1 MSPILLFSQT
11 PPPSCTDPFA
21 PPALDP
27 DDIPLWPYI
36 LAKTLIFLYTAI
48 CALSLVSLCRIVC
61 QQHKLY
67 SFRFFFLSL
76 SLLWTLLRILFF
88 LSSPS
93 STSCAS
99 SATLSDASR
108 PSSPVYHFLI
118 DLLYYLPSS
127 CQLAMFSLLLLFY
140 AKLYHQQ
147 LHTWKF
153 VERRA
158 VLLFALLNTAQL
170 LVTVAFIVLI
180 QQPTLRSASLE
191 WYHQSYFILS
201 ASFFLTLF
209 LVALYYFN
217 LLHRHTPHISSLLS
231 SHHLSLSTVI
241 FLLLLSR
248 CIFDGGA
255 ALDSSAILF
264 RRQLYETNAG
274 VLIELPTF
282 LLLVLWEIVP
292 TALVIVFFR
301 DTPQLSSSSSSGAGG
316 GGGGGGVGG
325 GGLGLAGMVGALC
338 PAWCGG
344 WWRGVL
350 PGWLSPAPLAAMRLG
365 VGGGGTTVGAGGAGE
380 GEDVGLYEDDE
391 AVDAYYY
398 DGIEDEGEE
407 EVKRRREREEEDR
420 RVEEERYKNLS
431 VFSPYSASLFL
442 QPRTDEQAHPLYA
455 QTGYAQTGYA
465 QAGYSSMAEAGV
477 DKGGGHGAQGNG
489 FG

>member
-1 MSPILLFSQT
+1 MSVVSLFSQT

-36 LAKTLIFLYTAI
+36 LAKTLIGLYTGI
-48 CALSLVSLCRIVC
+48 CASSLVSLCKIVC
-61 QQHKLY
+61 QHHKLY

-76 SLLWTLLRILFF
+76 SLVWTLLRILFF

-93 STSCAS
+93 STSCTP
-99 SATLSDASR
+99 SATLSDTSR
-108 PSSPVYHFLI
+108 PSSPLYHFLI

-140 AKLYHQQ
+140 AQLYHQH

-158 VLLFALLNTAQL
+158 VLLFALLNTCQL
-170 LVTVAFIVLI
+170 LITITFIVLI
-180 QQPTLRSASLE
+180 QQPGLRGASLE

-264 RRQLYETNAG
+264 RRQLFETNAG

-301 DTPQLSSSSSSGAGG
+301 DTPQLSSSAGG
-316 GGGGGGVGG
+316 GGGGGGVGVG
-325 GGLGLAGMVGALC
+325 MGLGLC
-338 PAWCGG
+338 PAWCVG
-344 WWRGVL
+344 WWRGKC
-350 PGWLSPAPLAAMRLG
+350 PAWFSPAPFIALTPTRRRGGGSA
-365 VGGGGTTVGAGGAGE
+365 VGGGGGGE

-398 DGIEDEGEE
+398 DGIEDEGED
-407 EVKRRREREEEDR
+407 EVKRRREREEEER
-420 RVEEERYKNLS
+420 RADEERYKNLS
-431 VFSPYSASLFL
+431 VFSPYSSSLFL
-442 QPRTDEQAHPLYA
+442 QPTTEQAHPLYA
-455 QTGYAQTGYA
+455 QTGYAT
-465 QAGYSSMAEAGV
+465 GYSSMADTGGGV
-477 DKGGGHGAQGNG
+477 DKGGGGGRGAQGNG
-489 FG
+489 FDHH